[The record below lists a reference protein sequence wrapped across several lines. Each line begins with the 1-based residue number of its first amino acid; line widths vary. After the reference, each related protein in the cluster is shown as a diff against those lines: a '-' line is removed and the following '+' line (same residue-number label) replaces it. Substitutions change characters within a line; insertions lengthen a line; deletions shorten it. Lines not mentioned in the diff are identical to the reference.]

1 MSFRKRGEV
10 INGGTRNDNSN
21 SIRRSIL
28 PNRGGVLPNRG
39 PTSTL
44 RSNIGDSNSN
54 IPGRQ
59 PVLSR
64 GPTTSNMS
72 NLDVVKGMN
81 RLNINDEN
89 NVGGFSL
96 DKKEQNMK
104 LLMNLNHPGVRPST
118 VSSHIVSSTG
128 CYDLDKLLSHM
139 GLPLGH
145 SLLIEEDGTTDF
157 QSILSK
163 LFMVQG
169 VIHNR
174 VNKTETVNIQGNT
187 HVIVLSMNQ
196 LLGKELP
203 GIYKGSRKEIKKSK
217 IQEEASKLS
226 VSNLTFQETRSQ
238 PTRYSDLKIA
248 WKYKYADESS
258 GKKRNVD
265 SNEEDDN
272 DIQSDEYKSYI
283 AQFDIT
289 SRLIPAATPQ
299 ELSFVSPLQ
308 PIAKI
313 LNQLESLIDK
323 HKNKLIRI
331 VVPSFLHPAMYPPQ
345 MYEVANAIGLLHGLR
360 SIVKKFSNRTIMLM
374 TVSKELLSYLLQSQ
388 MESLFDGIIDL
399 EPFPQEMLQY
409 LEKIYKSQP
418 NKVQQGLVH
427 LIKLP
432 VFSDRGEMHHRHAEY
447 AFKNSKKSFKI
458 EEWSIPVDDSVDDT
472 DGSNAYIKNDVPSTF
487 NTESTPKRQTK
498 QNLDF

>member
-1 MSFRKRGEV
+1 M
-10 INGGTRNDNSN
+10 
-21 SIRRSIL
+21 
-28 PNRGGVLPNRG
+28 
-39 PTSTL
+39 
-44 RSNIGDSNSN
+44 
-54 IPGRQ
+54 
-59 PVLSR
+59 
-64 GPTTSNMS
+64 
-72 NLDVVKGMN
+72 
-81 RLNINDEN
+81 
-89 NVGGFSL
+89 
-96 DKKEQNMK
+96 
-104 LLMNLNHPGVRPST
+104 
-118 VSSHIVSSTG
+118 
-128 CYDLDKLLSHM
+128 
-139 GLPLGH
+139 
-145 SLLIEEDGTTDF
+145 
-157 QSILSK
+157 
-163 LFMVQG
+163 
-169 VIHNR
+169 
-174 VNKTETVNIQGNT
+174 
-187 HVIVLSMNQ
+187 
-196 LLGKELP
+196 
-203 GIYKGSRKEIKKSK
+203 
-217 IQEEASKLS
+217 
-226 VSNLTFQETRSQ
+226 
-238 PTRYSDLKIA
+238 KIA

-345 MYEVANAIGLLHGLR
+345 MYEVANAIGLLHGLK